1 MREGGLREAGEE
13 GAGGGISMG
22 GGGEKWENFRN
33 IGKIFHNRKS
43 TQRRE
48 LLWKGAGTGSVGCGG
63 GGGKIG
69 PFCPPPP
76 HDR

>member
-1 MREGGLREAGEE
+1 MREGSLREAGEE
-13 GAGGGISMG
+13 GAGGGISM
-22 GGGEKWENFRN
+22 GGEKWENFRN

-63 GGGKIG
+63 AGRSD
-69 PFCPPPP
+69 PSALPPPP